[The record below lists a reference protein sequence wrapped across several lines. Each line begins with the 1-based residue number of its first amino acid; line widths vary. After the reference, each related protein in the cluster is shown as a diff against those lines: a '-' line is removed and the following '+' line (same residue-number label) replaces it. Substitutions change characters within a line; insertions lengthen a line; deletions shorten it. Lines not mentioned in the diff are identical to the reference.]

1 MTKMKKIAFPILFL
15 CLQGCVQDDDSGDDR
30 VTIYINNGAIQCES
44 EGLSEQETAQQL
56 IDNGIDVVMSTCGML
71 TGVVVPAA
79 CGEGDI
85 YINLH
90 VIYAQN
96 LPDAQ
101 GLGFETVSA
110 LKTEDGVG
118 YMILGCEE

>member
-1 MTKMKKIAFPILFL
+1 MTKMKKFAFPILFL
-15 CLQGCVQDDDSGDDR
+15 CLHGCVQDDDTGDDR
-30 VTIYINNGAIQCES
+30 VTIFINNGAIQCES
-44 EGLSEQETAQQL
+44 DGLSEQETAQQL
-56 IDNGIDVVMSTCGML
+56 VDNGIDVVNSTCGML
-71 TGVVVPAA
+71 TGVAVPTV

-90 VIYAQN
+90 VIYSQN

-101 GLGFETVSA
+101 ALGFEIVSA